1 MKLQKYKPLL
11 RGVAATAAA
20 LLTLSTVAYGVAK
33 SDLAIGWVDGF
44 FGVKDRTIY
53 EEKTETIPGYTIPG
67 ATEGYSYLKG
77 KEYDTQY
84 ASAEAYAAALRDH
97 AIKQGEEGFALLK
110 NDNDALP
117 LNKSTAGKKVALFGW
132 GAYNMPTGHT
142 GVVAGNGW
150 NSSWGGPSTPSE
162 TDIYPQITLKDAFDN
177 IDGIEVNNTVAGDQF
192 TGAMKSP
199 SLGGRGQPSV
209 PWSEFKYTIPEV
221 VPEADV
227 TGKWSINKAETTG
240 IVVLGRGGGEGNN
253 YKVDA
258 ATNAE
263 DPLALSPDE
272 LKIVKLAKDKCAKV
286 VVLIVS
292 ANAME
297 LGPLVEDGGEYEVDA
312 IGFCGIPNDYQY
324 QGIANVL
331 AGKVNATGGLT
342 DTYVYDNSYTPASIN
357 MGQQQYSDLD
367 TISSFE
373 DPLNRGDVDFK
384 ANNYIVEAEGI
395 YVGYKYYETR
405 YFDSIVD
412 PEGTNAASTTGSTT
426 GKAWD
431 YANEVVFPFG
441 QSLSYLDY
449 TQEIL
454 DVVVDNKQTGNI
466 TATVRVTN
474 NSDEDG
480 YFLAQLYVSRPYTD
494 YDKEHN
500 VEKSAIDFLNSK
512 KVEVKAGESEEVEI
526 TLPTRYLASW
536 DSSALNGA
544 GTYVLDEGEY
554 IFTAAAGSH
563 AAVNNVLD
571 YLGKDTDETTTINR
585 VTTWELEEFDDETF
599 SESNGVEVRNQMENA
614 DINYFLGEDTVTYL
628 SRSDWQ
634 GTFPKNYTDYV
645 NDSGIKS
652 EEKFTIKGAEK
663 EEEWLI
669 ELISAQYK
677 VTPTTDESKWAKVE
691 ATLPENVGAG
701 KEFNTVWEYIM
712 NLATTDPEAF
722 SDINSDEWQAV
733 AAAIPLGTA
742 IASVPQGGHATQVF
756 PGIGNP
762 GSVQSESVAGYSQTL
777 KLNEDG
783 TKTMKLNV
791 ASNTLLGAS
800 FNPDFAYEWG
810 LMEGEGGLWLQET
823 ESPRE
828 YSANAVTVWGAGL
841 NQHRHAYN
849 GRNSEYMSEDPMLT
863 NRIGEA
869 QLRGAVEKGSIC
881 GPKHMGF
888 NDQELNR
895 QGVACYMTEQKVRET
910 DTRCYE
916 GALRVDEGNGTGV
929 MMSFARIGATNS
941 TNSVGYIKNIMR
953 GEWGFT
959 GIITTDMGMGAGY
972 HEMGALIMATVN
984 ELAGFGSNPFYMV
997 DPSDY
1002 KTESSADNAV
1012 VSSKWNYITLGDAR
1026 KDPAFAEQS
1035 RQTALYTL
1043 FTIARSGSGLYVERV
1058 ANTGEDIVVPEY
1070 TITTSVPVGTMDK
1083 APWENIFIALEAVFG
1098 ILTGVAGIA
1107 WIASEVMS
1115 IKNKED

>member
-44 FGVKDRTIY
+44 FGINDRTIY
-53 EEKTETIPGYTIPG
+53 EDRVENVPGYTIPG

-77 KEYDTQY
+77 VNYTKEHKTV
-84 ASAEAYAAALRDH
+84 EEYAAALREH

-110 NDNDALP
+110 NDNGALP
-117 LNKSTAGKKVALFGW
+117 LNKSDAGEVVALFGW
-132 GAYNMPTGHT
+132 GAYNMPSGHT

-150 NSSWGGPSTPSE
+150 KSSWGGPSTPSE

-177 IDGIEVNNTVAGDQF
+177 VEGVTVNNTVIASHF
-192 TGAMKSP
+192 TGAMTSP
-199 SLGGRGQPSV
+199 SRGGGWGGGGGT
-209 PWSEFKYTIPEV
+209 PWDGWEYTIPE
-221 VPEADV
+221 
-227 TGKWSINKAETTG
+227 KAPDDSTANGWTIAKDKTTG

-253 YKVDA
+253 FKVDA

-297 LGPLVEDGGEYEVDA
+297 LGPLVEEGGEYEVDA

-367 TISSFE
+367 TITSFN
-373 DPLNRGDVDFK
+373 DPLGRSNVNYY

-405 YFDSIVD
+405 YFDSVMD
-412 PEGTNAASTTGSTT
+412 PEGTKATSATGSTT
-426 GKAWD
+426 GEAWD
-431 YANEVVFPFG
+431 YATEVVFPFG
-441 QSLSYLDY
+441 QSLSYIPY
-449 TQEIL
+449 TQEL
-454 DVVVDNKQTGNI
+454 TEVRVNNSELGEV
-466 TATVRVTN
+466 TATVKVTN
-474 NSDEDG
+474 EGTEDG
-480 YFLAQLYVSRPYTD
+480 YFLAQLYVNRPYTE
-494 YDKEHN
+494 YDSEHN

-512 KVEVKAGESEEVEI
+512 KVEVKAGQSEEVEI
-526 TLPTRYLASW
+526 TVPTRYLASW
-536 DSSALNGA
+536 DSSALNGE
-544 GTYVLDEGEY
+544 GTYVLDEGDY
-554 IFTAAAGSH
+554 LFTAAAGSH
-563 AAVNNVLD
+563 AAVNNIIN
-571 YLGKDTDETTTINR
+571 YLGKETDGTTALGEVEKWN
-585 VTTWELEEFDDETF
+585 LEEFDDETF
-599 SESNGVEVRNQMENA
+599 SVSNGVEVRNQMENA

-628 SRSDWQ
+628 SRDDWE

-652 EEKFTIKGAEK
+652 EPKFTIKGAEK
-663 EEEWLI
+663 EEEWLT

-677 VTPTTDESKWAKVE
+677 VTPSTNEADWVKVDG
-691 ATLPENVGAG
+691 TLPA
-701 KEFNTVWEYIM
+701 TVADGTFDSVWDYILDM
-712 NLATTDPEAF
+712 AKNKPEAF
-722 SDINSDEWQAV
+722 SNIHSDEWQAV

-742 IASVPQGGHATQVF
+742 IASVPQGGHATQTF

-810 LMEGEGGLWLQET
+810 LLEGEGGLWLQET
-823 ESPRE
+823 ESPSE

-895 QGVACYMTEQKVRET
+895 EGNACYMTEQKVRET

-929 MMSFARIGATNS
+929 MMSFARIGATNC

-959 GIITTDMGMGAGY
+959 GIITTDMGKGAGY
-972 HEMGALIMATVN
+972 HEAGALIMSSVN
-984 ELAGFGSNPFYMV
+984 EYAGFGSNPFYMV
-997 DPSDY
+997 DPGDY

-1012 VSSKWNYITLGDAR
+1012 VSKTWEYITLGDAR
-1026 KDPAFAEQS
+1026 KDPAFANQA
-1035 RQTALYTL
+1035 RQTALYVL

-1058 ANTGEDIVVPEY
+1058 ENTGEDIVVPPT
-1070 TITTSVPVGTMDK
+1070 TITNRVPVGTMDK
-1083 APWENIFIALEAVFG
+1083 APWENIFIALEVVFG
-1098 ILTGVAGIA
+1098 VLTGVAGLA
-1107 WIASEVMS
+1107 WIASEVLPE
-1115 IKNKED
+1115 KKED